1 MISETEATKSATL
14 MVWSSPVAGILWF
27 FSLIMGFMAALSWIL
42 PAGVSTNAMKSVI
55 ERKKFEENWFW
66 IGLNKG
72 LSLEK
77 LELL

>member
-14 MVWSSPVAGILWF
+14 MVRSSPTAGTLRF
-27 FSLIMGFMAALSWIL
+27 FSLIKAALSWIL
-42 PAGVSTNAMKSVI
+42 PAGVSMNAMKSVI
-55 ERKKFEENWFW
+55 ERKKFEENLFW